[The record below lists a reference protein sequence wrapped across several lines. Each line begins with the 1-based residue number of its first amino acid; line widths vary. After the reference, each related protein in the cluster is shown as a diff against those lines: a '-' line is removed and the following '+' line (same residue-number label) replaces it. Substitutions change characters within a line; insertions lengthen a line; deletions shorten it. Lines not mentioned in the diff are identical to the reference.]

1 MKLSRPGRLSPRR
14 ALPLLAVA
22 SLALAPAALAAE
34 GTCGITGVPRVVAVG
49 DVHASYGNLVGVL
62 TMAGLLDRFAHWAG
76 GKGVFVQ
83 LGDILDRGV
92 EARPV
97 LDLLMRLEKEARL
110 AGGRVIVLLGNHD
123 VMNILGDLSAVQPA
137 EFEEWKAPD
146 TAGSPAPPSE
156 TRRMAFVDAA
166 TERARNEAK
175 AAGQPFDEAAYRQSV
190 LDQTPPG
197 YVERAQALSASGE
210 YGQWLRGRDVVAT
223 VDGVAFVHGGLTPGV
238 AALGCEEINRKVR
251 SELGTDLAQ
260 TRAKP
265 QEALATGE
273 NGPLSYRGL
282 AQEDETAFL
291 PSVEKVLQSMEVKA
305 VVIAHTPTGDG
316 KIRPRFGG
324 RVVMVDVGMLAALG
338 GHLAALEVGP
348 GGSLT
353 AIYPTGRET
362 LMGSPASA
370 PHLHR

>member
-1 MKLSRPGRLSPRR
+1 MKLSRLGRLSPRR

-22 SLALAPAALAAE
+22 SLALVPAAFAAE
-34 GTCGITGVPRVVAVG
+34 GTCGITGVSRVVAVG
-49 DVHASYGNLVGVL
+49 DVHASYDNLVSVL
-62 TMAGLLDRFAHWAG
+62 TMAGLLDRSAHWAG

-83 LGDILDRGV
+83 VGDILDRGA

-97 LDLLMRLEKEARL
+97 LDLLMRLEKEARP

-123 VMNILGDLSAVQPA
+123 VMNILGDLSAVQLA
-137 EFEEWKAPD
+137 EYAEWKEPE
-146 TAGSPAPPSE
+146 TAGSRTQSGKA
-156 TRRMAFVDAA
+156 RRMEFVDAV
-166 TERARNEAK
+166 TERAREEAK
-175 AAGQPFDEAAYRQSV
+175 AAGQPFNEAAYRRKI
-190 LDQTPPG
+190 LAETPSG

-223 VDGVAFVHGGLTPGV
+223 VNDVAFVHGGLTPEV

-260 TRAKP
+260 TRANP
-265 QEALATGE
+265 QAALATSE
-273 NGPLSYRGL
+273 NGPLAYRGL
-282 AQEDETAFL
+282 AREDETAFL
-291 PSVEKVLQSMEVKA
+291 PSVLKVLQSMRVES

-316 KIRPRFGG
+316 RIRPRFGG

-362 LMGSPASA
+362 LMGSPATE
-370 PHLHR
+370 PRLDR